1 MKILILGISRSGTTS
16 LRRGF
21 AQQNYKTIGEPFNEL
36 VTGNRNYPLEEL
48 SNDIDICVKTLC
60 DQVPKNIDLSFDD
73 FIKKFVKDFDK
84 IILLDRM
91 NDIEHEESFVHLMW
105 RLSRNEDA
113 HTEWTADIVPQE
125 FKDNFYYHN
134 QHTHIYLQKEQ
145 LKRISEY
152 TNTPITWYEEL
163 YGEDRLKSFDIIN
176 KWNIENIDPF
186 ELNEYLNPKNKLK
199 KGDKK
204 SII

>member
-1 MKILILGISRSGTTS
+1 
-16 LRRGF
+16 
-21 AQQNYKTIGEPFNEL
+21 
-36 VTGNRNYPLEEL
+36 
-48 SNDIDICVKTLC
+48 
-60 DQVPKNIDLSFDD
+60 
-73 FIKKFVKDFDK
+73 
-84 IILLDRM
+84 
-91 NDIEHEESFVHLMW
+91 MW